1 MRSLRLRIVV
11 GFLILAAASSI
22 YAENTGDSPEAR
34 ALYADG
40 KRMMKQGD
48 FFGAARIFEQLSGRF
63 ANSDYVDLYV
73 FHRAKAKYYL
83 GEYSDAISS
92 FKYFAAHFE
101 NSPELPFVYFYMGNA
116 YYLKGDI
123 NRAVLYYFQSYRTS
137 RDRRLNQILIS
148 SISEAVRHASSVRFA
163 AGEFESIKADRRCLL
178 AETVARALYEKNDS
192 TYAREILSHCSQPD
206 NTGDVSDYRPSR
218 GEISVAIA
226 LPFSGELQKYAD
238 QIYNGAIIA
247 AEQIR
252 NEYGIVI
259 DITAVDTKADP
270 IDAASL
276 IAEIAADK
284 TYVAA
289 IGPLT
294 SEEAAVAAAS
304 LICSDLPLL
313 IPAATQAGLTGLSE
327 TSFQLSP
334 NIELEGAIMA
344 EYAAIY
350 LQADSAAI
358 ITSTAA
364 EHLKMSRAF
373 IERFEKLGGTI
384 VAVEYY
390 RPRDK
395 DFGPQIA
402 DIKTELL
409 GEFPDSIY
417 YINPGGDTLDLDDI
431 PAHLDCLYLPGSAD
445 QIKLLVAQIGFYN
458 LNAAYL
464 GSDGW
469 GDEKVLRLGDNVTKG
484 AVFPSPFLEI
494 ENSEANLKFSA
505 AYDIRYGKRPERLAA
520 LGYDALKILG
530 MAIKRSGNNRKRL
543 VENLSDLR
551 DFQGAS
557 GRISF
562 GKSRENIDM
571 PLYRIENGRAIL
583 ISAEQSTAEL
593 VEPEN

>member
-1 MRSLRLRIVV
+1 MRSLRLQIVV
-11 GFLILAAASSI
+11 GLLILAAATSI
-22 YAENTGDSPEAR
+22 YAKNTGDSPEAR

-48 FFGAARIFEQLSGRF
+48 FFGAAKIFEQLSGRF
-63 ANSDYVDLYV
+63 ANSDYLDLYV

-83 GEYSDAISS
+83 GEYDDAISS
-92 FKYFAAHFE
+92 FKYFASHFE

-116 YYLKGDI
+116 YYLKGDV
-123 NRAVLYYFQSYRTS
+123 NRAVLYYFQSYRIS
-137 RDRRLNQILIS
+137 QDRRLNQILIS
-148 SISEAVRHASSVRFA
+148 SISEAVKNASSVRFA
-163 AGEFESIKADRRCLL
+163 AGEFESIKGDRRCLL

-192 TYAREILSHCSQPD
+192 AYAREILAHCSLPD
-206 NTGDVSDYRPSR
+206 NTRDASDYRPSR
-218 GEISVAIA
+218 GEVSVAIA
-226 LPFSGELQKYAD
+226 LPFSGEFQKYAD
-238 QIYNGAIIA
+238 EIYNGAVIA

-259 DITAVDTKADP
+259 DITAVDTRADP

-276 IAEIAADK
+276 IADIASDK
-284 TYVAA
+284 TYVAV

-313 IPAATQAGLTGLSE
+313 IPAATQAGLTGLSQ

-431 PAHLDCLYLPGSAD
+431 PAHLDCLYLPGNAD

-469 GDEKVLRLGDNVTKG
+469 GDEKVYRLGDNVTKR
-484 AVFPSPFLEI
+484 AVFPSPFLGS

-530 MAIKRSGNNRKRL
+530 MAIKRSGNNRRRL
-543 VENLSDLR
+543 VESLSDLR
-551 DFQGAS
+551 EFQGAS

-562 GKSRENIDM
+562 GKSRENIEM

-583 ISAEQSTAEL
+583 ISEEQRTAEL

>member
-1 MRSLRLRIVV
+1 MRIVV
-11 GFLILAAASSI
+11 GFLLLAAVSSI
-22 YAENTGDSPEAR
+22 YAENIGDPPEAR
-34 ALYADG
+34 ALYAEG
-40 KRMMKQGD
+40 KRLMKEGD
-48 FFGAARIFEQLSGRF
+48 FFGAARIFEQLSGSF
-63 ANSDYVDLYV
+63 ANSDYLDLYV
-73 FHRAKAKYYL
+73 FHRGKAKYYL
-83 GEYSDAISS
+83 GEYDEAIGS
-92 FKYFAAHFE
+92 FKYFISRFE
-101 NSPELPFVYFYMGNA
+101 NSSELPFVYFYMGNA
-116 YYLKGDI
+116 YYLKGNVD
-123 NRAVLYYFQSYRTS
+123 RAVLNYFQSYRTS
-137 RDRRLNQILIS
+137 RDQRLEQILIS
-148 SISEAVRHASSVRFA
+148 SIKEAVKNASSVRFA
-163 AGEFESIKADRRCLL
+163 EGEFESIEGDKRCLL
-178 AETVARALYEKNDS
+178 AETVARTLYERNDS
-192 TYAREILSHCSQPD
+192 AYAREILSHCSLPD
-206 NTGDVSDYRPSR
+206 KTADASAHRPSR
-218 GEISVAIA
+218 GEASVAIA

-238 QIYNGAIIA
+238 EIYNGAVIA

-259 DITAVDTKADP
+259 DITAVDTKSDP
-270 IDAASL
+270 IDAAGL
-276 IAEIAADK
+276 IADIASDK

-304 LICSDLPLL
+304 LICSDLPLI

-344 EYAAIY
+344 EYAVNY

-373 IERFEKLGGTI
+373 VERFEKLGGTI
-384 VAVEYY
+384 VAIEYY

-402 DIKTELL
+402 DIKRELL

-417 YINPGGDTLDLDDI
+417 YINPGGDTLDLDNI
-431 PAHLDCLYLPGSAD
+431 PAHLDCLYLPGKAD
-445 QIKLLVAQIGFYN
+445 QIKLLVAQIGFYD

-469 GDEKVLRLGDNVTKG
+469 GDEKVYRLGDKVTKR
-484 AVFPSPFLEI
+484 AVFPSPFLER

-505 AYDIRYGKRPERLAA
+505 AYDLRYGKRPERLAA
-520 LGYDALKILG
+520 LGYDAMKLLG
-530 MAIKRSGNNRKRL
+530 MAIKRSGNNRRRL
-543 VENLSDLR
+543 VESLSDMR
-551 DFQGAS
+551 KFQGAS

-562 GKSRENIDM
+562 GKSRENIEM
-571 PLYRIENGRAIL
+571 PLYRIENGRAL
-583 ISAEQSTAEL
+583 FISDEQRTAEL
-593 VEPEN
+593 AEPEN